1 MSHFESVLYTLS
13 LTYESAK
20 LTRSSL
26 MKALDYI
33 LRERGGEV

>member
-1 MSHFESVLYTLS
+1 MPHIESALNTLS

-20 LTRSSL
+20 RTHTSI
-26 MKALDYI
+26 MKALDRV

>member
-1 MSHFESVLYTLS
+1 MSHFESALSTLL

-20 LTRSSL
+20 LTRTSI

>member
-1 MSHFESVLYTLS
+1 MSHFESALSTLI

-20 LTRSSL
+20 LTFTSI